1 MQANN
6 TAVDQNSS
14 GQLSTESQRY
24 APKWQKKKH
33 GYIINRMY
41 GEFQQL
47 PNYARHSYLDT
58 DLNLVLKMQRHH
70 R

>member
-24 APKWQKKKH
+24 APKWQKK
-33 GYIINRMY
+33 NT
-41 GEFQQL
+41 
-47 PNYARHSYLDT
+47 AT
-58 DLNLVLKMQRHH
+58 
-70 R
+70 